1 MDRTKVKSFNMR
13 PTKDVEHLKGTVFEN
28 YLS

>member
-1 MDRTKVKSFNMR
+1 MDRTKVKSFDMR
-13 PTKDVEHLKGTVFEN
+13 PTNYVEHLKGTVFEN